1 MTVAPDP
8 AIEAVVGSW
17 PAAFDNARATALG
30 LRPDDSFEAVVRAY
44 LEDHPEAVAAGVRGR
59 DGA

>member
-44 LEDHPEAVAAGVRGR
+44 IEDHPEAVAAGVR
-59 DGA
+59 